1 MSFEAR
7 LSRAVCLALSLPA
20 AQLCAC
26 AGASAPPP
34 APGAAEPQASASP
47 IETAQVVAVAPP
59 PDAGSADAGPTA
71 TPVAT
76 PPDAQALCKAY
87 RDSHQEPQPG
97 PAKPVEVESRDYADA
112 VRGAMTGDG
121 QVHCRIAWSRTRAS
135 SQVKRLIAPVCCQ
148 NHPGPRTP
156 CPPATMEPLPTTRVV
171 IEEVTLSTTG
181 SVVRSA
187 AHVEHQFQ
195 EPGRNH
201 CGRRPEGAKLSSAE
215 SGSEAVVALRTM
227 AELEAVSVDAFERL
241 ASELAS
247 FGAPAGLV
255 ARARDAAAD
264 EVRHARMMGVL
275 ARDAGLPPASEVTIP
290 ANARTLFEVALENAV
305 EGCVYETYGA
315 ATALFQAQRATY
327 PHLRAVF
334 ASIAPDEMAHA
345 ELAWDL
351 DAWFAT
357 QLSESEVA
365 QLRAAKT
372 RAIARLGERLA
383 EDEPPPG
390 LGLPN
395 RAEAETLCEAT
406 FADLVAA

>member
-1 MSFEAR
+1 MNFEAR
-7 LSRAVCLALSLPA
+7 LSRAVYLALSLPA

-34 APGAAEPQASASP
+34 APVAAEPQASASP

-59 PDAGSADAGPTA
+59 PDAGAADAGPTA

-201 CGRRPEGAKLSSAE
+201 CGRRPEGAKLSAGASE
-215 SGSEAVVALRTM
+215 SEAPAALRTM

-241 ASELAS
+241 ARELVS
-247 FGAPAGLV
+247 FGAPNALV
-255 ARARDAAAD
+255 ARARDAAQD
-264 EVRHARMMGVL
+264 EIRHARMMGVL
-275 ARDAGLPPASEVTIP
+275 ARDAGLPPASEVAIP
-290 ANARTLFEVALENAV
+290 STARTLFEVALENAV

-315 ATALFQAQRATY
+315 ATALFQAQRAAY
-327 PHLRAVF
+327 PHLRGVF

-345 ELAWDL
+345 ALAWDL
-351 DAWFAT
+351 DAWFAS
-357 QLSESEVA
+357 QLSDDEVA
-365 QLRAAKT
+365 LLRAAKI
-372 RAIARLGERLA
+372 RAVERLA
-383 EDEPPPG
+383 ESIATREPPAD
-390 LGLPN
+390 LGLPS
-395 RAEAETLCEAT
+395 RTEAAMLREAT
-406 FADLVAA
+406 FADLLAA

>member
-7 LSRAVCLALSLPA
+7 LSRAVYLALSLPA

-34 APGAAEPQASASP
+34 APVATAPVPEVTESPSA
-47 IETAQVVAVAPP
+47 TATTQVVAVAPP
-59 PDAGSADAGPTA
+59 DAGPA
-71 TPVAT
+71 AIPVAA

-97 PAKPVEVESRDYADA
+97 PAKPVEVETHYAA
-112 VRGAMTGDG
+112 EVRGAMLADG
-121 QVHCRIAWSRTRAS
+121 RVQCRIAWSRTRAAT
-135 SQVKRLIAPVCCQ
+135 QVQRLIAPVCCQ
-148 NHPGPRTP
+148 NHPGPHTP
-156 CPPATMEPLPTTRVV
+156 CPPASMQPMPTTRVV
-171 IEEVTLSTTG
+171 VEDVLLSSTG
-181 SVVRSA
+181 NALQSA

-195 EPGRNH
+195 EPAQHH

-215 SGSEAVVALRTM
+215 GASEAAVALRTM
-227 AELEAVSVDAFERL
+227 AELEAISVDAFERL
-241 ASELAS
+241 ACELTS
-247 FGAPAGLV
+247 FGAPAALV

-264 EVRHARMMGVL
+264 EIRHARMMGVL
-275 ARDAGLPPASEVTIP
+275 AHDAGMPPAPEVAIP
-290 ANARTLFEVALENAV
+290 SNARTLFEVALENAV
-305 EGCVYETYGA
+305 EGCIYETYGA
-315 ATALFQAQRATY
+315 ATALFQAQRAAY

-345 ELAWDL
+345 ALAWDL
-351 DAWFAT
+351 DAWFAS

-365 QLRAAKT
+365 QLRAAKV
-372 RAIARLGERLA
+372 RAVERLGERLA
-383 EDEPPPG
+383 EQEPPPG

-395 RAEAETLCEAT
+395 RAEAETLQKAT